1 MNIVKMRPRRRAVL
15 LIVGMYCV
23 LAYFRGISSP
33 LSFLTSAL
41 MGVYGYG
48 KGVEEMEKIII
59 CHREVRLKS
68 LYFYG
73 CLVLF
78 FFLYMFIE

>member
-1 MNIVKMRPRRRAVL
+1 MKPRRFAAL

-33 LSFLTSAL
+33 LSFLTFAL
-41 MGVYGYG
+41 ISVYGYG
-48 KGVEEMEKIII
+48 KGAEEMEKIII

-73 CLVLF
+73 ILILF
-78 FFLYMFIE
+78 FFLYLLID